1 VSPSDLP
8 PLDCHAHIAPD
19 VTPSQVAGLRGAM
32 VCAVTRSPA
41 EARSASRRH
50 DDTILWGFG
59 VHPGIPAAL
68 AAVETLD
75 LEDALAG
82 FMLVGEIGLDRRGQL
97 AVQTGALEAVLEA
110 CATRPVL
117 LSLHSTGRT
126 RELLT
131 VLRQRPHPGTV
142 LHWFNGTQDEISEA
156 AELGCYF
163 SVNNAMTDE
172 RIAAMPPDR
181 VLPETDFPSS
191 RRTILASRPGD
202 TTALEQRL
210 ALRDGVP
217 EHVVRQRAW
226 ANFGKV
232 AAAAGVAARLPSRWS
247 RVVELA
253 AGG

>member
-19 VTPSQVAGLRGAM
+19 VTPPQVAGLRGAM
-32 VCAVTRSPA
+32 VCAMTRTPA
-41 EARSASRRH
+41 EARAASRRR

-59 VHPGIPAAL
+59 VHPGVPAAL
-68 AAVETLD
+68 AAVETLNLD
-75 LEDALAG
+75 EALSD
-82 FMLVGEIGLDRRGQL
+82 FVLVGEIGLDRRGQL
-97 AVQTGALEAVLEA
+97 LAQTSALEAVLEA

-131 VLRQRPHPGTV
+131 LLRQRPHPGAV
-142 LHWFNGTQDEISEA
+142 LHWFNGSQDEIGEA

-172 RIAAMPPDR
+172 RLAAMPPER

-210 ALRDGVP
+210 ALRDGVG
-217 EHVVRQRAW
+217 EHDIRQRCW
-226 ANFGKV
+226 ANFGRL
-232 AAAAGVAARLPSRWS
+232 AEAAGATGRLPSGWR
-247 RVVELA
+247 RAVERA
-253 AGG
+253 ARS